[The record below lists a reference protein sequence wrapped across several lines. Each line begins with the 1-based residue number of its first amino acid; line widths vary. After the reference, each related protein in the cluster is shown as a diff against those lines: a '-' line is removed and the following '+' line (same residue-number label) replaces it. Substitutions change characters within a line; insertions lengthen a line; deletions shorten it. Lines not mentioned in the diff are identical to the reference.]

1 MVVRLINKGDLRLAR
16 QLVEANGF
24 HFEENYDVLLG
35 VFESGNLIA
44 TAARDRNIF
53 KMICIRD
60 SWQGGS
66 LLGELVTELLIS
78 GASSEIENYFV
89 FTRPDRRFSFQQL
102 NFNPLVTCQKVCLL
116 EYGNGFQHYLKRNHH
131 LVREGQNGAVVVNCN
146 PFTFGH
152 QYLIEEAAAKV
163 DHLYVFIVRE
173 DSSLFPFEVRFQLV
187 KEGTRHLKNVS
198 LLDTSDYAVS
208 HVTFPSY
215 FLKGE
220 DNVQQL
226 QMELDLLLFA
236 KQIAPFFHINK
247 RFIGTE
253 PYCRTTRIYSETM
266 HRVFALLD
274 IETVQMDRKQ
284 SAGIEISAYRVREAL
299 KNEAFE
305 SLKKLVPTTTLDFL
319 RTEEA
324 RELLKKAIIYQRR
337 H

>member
-1 MVVRLINKGDLRLAR
+1 MVVRLINKSDLKLAR

-24 HFEENYDVLLG
+24 HFEENYDVLFG
-35 VFESGNLIA
+35 VFESGDLIA

-53 KMICIRD
+53 KMICIQD

-66 LLGELVTELLIS
+66 LLGELVTELLRS
-78 GASSEIENYFV
+78 GAYLEIENYFIY
-89 FTRPDRRFSFQQL
+89 TRPDRRFSFQQL

-116 EYGNGFQHYLKRNHH
+116 EYGNGLQHYLKRNHH
-131 LVREGQNGAVVVNCN
+131 LVREGRNGAVVVNCN
-146 PFTFGH
+146 PFTLGH
-152 QYLIEEAAAKV
+152 QYLIEEAAARV

-187 KEGTRHLKNVS
+187 KAGTRHLKNVS

-215 FLKGE
+215 FLKGD

-236 KQIAPFFHINK
+236 KEIAPFFHISQ

-253 PYCRTTRIYSETM
+253 PYCRTTRVYSEAM
-266 HRVFALLD
+266 HRVLAPFA

-299 KNEAFE
+299 KNEAYE
-305 SLKKLVPTTTLDFL
+305 SLKKLVPATTLDFL
-319 RTEEA
+319 RSVEA
-324 RELLKKAIIYQRR
+324 RDLRKRVIAYQER

>member
-1 MVVRLINKGDLRLAR
+1 MVVRLINKGDLKLAR

-35 VFESGNLIA
+35 VFESGDLIA
-44 TAARDRNIF
+44 TAARDRNVF

-66 LLGELVTELLIS
+66 LLGELVTELLRS
-78 GASSEIENYFV
+78 SAYSEIENYFV
-89 FTRPDRRFSFQQL
+89 FTRPDCRFSFQQL

-116 EYGNGFQHYLKRNHH
+116 EYGNGLQHYLKRNYH

-146 PFTFGH
+146 PFTLGH

-187 KEGTRHLKNVS
+187 QEGTRHLKNVS

-215 FLKGE
+215 FLKG
-220 DNVQQL
+220 DDDVQQL

-236 KQIAPFFHINK
+236 KKIAPFFHICQ

-253 PYCRTTRIYSETM
+253 PYCRTTRVYSEAM
-266 HRVFALLD
+266 HRVLAPFA

-299 KNEAFE
+299 KNEAYE
-305 SLKKLVPTTTLDFL
+305 SLKELVPATTLDFL
-319 RTEEA
+319 RSVEA
-324 RELLKKAIIYQRR
+324 RDLRKRVIAYQER